1 MVNYSSP
8 ESLDFIA
15 FSLAGGTIPAY
26 KVFMLLI
33 SVGIFAALYYV
44 LARTRIGMI
53 IQAALSYPKTV
64 EALWHNVPLVFMG
77 VFGVGTGL
85 AGLAGVI
92 AGPSLTT
99 FPGMAF
105 LLGSIVFVCVV
116 VGGLGSLSGA
126 FIASLLIGWLQTFAA
141 SYNVGAADILIAMGY
156 EFPKDVYY
164 HPWRDLWTLTLPQ
177 IGPILPYILLILVLV
192 FKPNGLFGK
201 RET

>member
-1 MVNYSSP
+1 MN
-8 ESLDFIA
+8 
-15 FSLAGGTIPAY
+15 LAGGSIPAY
-26 KVFMLLI
+26 KVFMLLV
-33 SVGIFAALYYV
+33 SVAIFVALYYV

-64 EALWHNVPLVFMG
+64 EALGHNVPLVFMG

-116 VGGLGSLSGA
+116 VGGLGSLTGA
-126 FIASLLIGWLQTFAA
+126 FLASLLIGWLQTFAA
-141 SYNVGAADILIAMGY
+141 SYNIGAADILIAMGY
-156 EFPKDVYY
+156 EYPKDVYY

-177 IGPILPYILLILVLV
+177 IGPILPYLLLILVLV
-192 FKPNGLFGK
+192 FRPYGLFG
-201 RET
+201 RRDS

>member
-1 MVNYSSP
+1 MVNYNSP

-26 KVFMLLI
+26 KVFMLLM
-33 SVGIFAALYYV
+33 SVGIFVALYYV
-44 LARTRIGMI
+44 LARTRVGMI

-64 EALWHNVPLVFMG
+64 EALGHNVPLVFMG

-116 VGGLGSLSGA
+116 VGVLFFLVWLFFFLGRKVVG
-126 FIASLLIGWLQTFAA
+126 GW
-141 SYNVGAADILIAMGY
+141 S
-156 EFPKDVYY
+156 
-164 HPWRDLWTLTLPQ
+164 
-177 IGPILPYILLILVLV
+177 
-192 FKPNGLFGK
+192 
-201 RET
+201 